1 MYSKEEASKLR
12 QQFWITFGKYMKPIP
27 SAEGLEINW
36 VNYKTGVKHIFFR
49 MNAEQKSAVISID
62 ITHPDQENRVLYF
75 EQFKAF
81 KLLFNEALNEEWIWE
96 AETINDFG
104 APLTRI
110 STTLNGVSIFN
121 QTDWQALISFLKP
134 RIIALDQFWTDVKP
148 IFESIS

>member
-49 MNAEQKSAVISID
+49 MNAEQKSAIISID
-62 ITHPDQENRVLYF
+62 ITHPDKEIRKLYF
-75 EQFKAF
+75 EQFLAF
-81 KLLFNEALNEEWIWE
+81 KTLFKDALAEDWNWE
-96 AETINDFG
+96 DETLNDFG
-104 APLTRI
+104 APLSRI

-121 QTDWQALISFLKP
+121 QNDWQALISFLKP